1 LGAKNRII
9 FKIIYLASLVLGFSV
24 LFSCVQSQD
33 DMRPPVAAI
42 GMMDDSLLNFNRQVV
57 KEESQAIADFIL
69 RYHWKM
75 TTTQTGLRWM
85 IYKKGK
91 GNPARKG
98 DIVSILYNVHLLN
111 GDLIFSTDPLNPFK
125 FEIGK
130 RKVPIGLEE
139 GVMLMKTGDK
149 AKLIVPSHLAF
160 GLIGDLDKV
169 PERAIL
175 VYDVEI
181 CQIKQLN

>member
-1 LGAKNRII
+1 M
-9 FKIIYLASLVLGFSV
+9 
-24 LFSCVQSQD
+24 Q
-33 DMRPPVAAI
+33 PPVESI

-57 KEESQAIADFIL
+57 QDESQEIADFIL

-75 TTTQTGLRWM
+75 TTTQTGLRYM
-85 IYKKGK
+85 IYKSGTGHTAK
-91 GNPARKG
+91 KG
-98 DIVSILYNVHLLN
+98 DVVSILYNVHLLN
-111 GDLIFSTDPLNPFK
+111 GDLVFSTDPLNPFK

-130 RKVPIGLEE
+130 RRVPIGLEE
-139 GVMLMKTGDK
+139 GVMMMKTGEK

-169 PERAIL
+169 PNRAIL